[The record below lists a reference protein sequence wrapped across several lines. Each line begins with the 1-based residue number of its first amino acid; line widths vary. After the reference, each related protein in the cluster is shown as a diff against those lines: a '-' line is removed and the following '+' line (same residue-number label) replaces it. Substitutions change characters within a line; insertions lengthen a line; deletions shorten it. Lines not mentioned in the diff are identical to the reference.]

1 MKITNRGQEG
11 ARKKKPKILVQ
22 SQHPEGSKAPAAME
36 RWGTSCGK
44 DKVKGRKRR
53 GSRGHHPHGNTGV
66 AFCGNTEKSNLA
78 SDIDLAEDNFKTR
91 ILFLIWNL
99 GADAYLVTWRAKI
112 EEDRGEAN
120 HLGFNLTREKSCM
133 WEDLLVWEK
142 SCLSSEIW
150 LNTIVFTPAPLLP
163 EIVTCRGRMFCR
175 SKRHSAVS
183 QKWLGLLL
191 TVSE

>member
-1 MKITNRGQEG
+1 MKNTNRGQEG

-120 HLGFNLTREKSCM
+120 HLGFNLTREKSC
-133 WEDLLVWEK
+133 
-142 SCLSSEIW
+142 LSSEIW

-163 EIVTCRGRMFCR
+163 EIVTCRGRMFCS

-183 QKWLGLLL
+183 QKWLSLLL

>member
-1 MKITNRGQEG
+1 M
-11 ARKKKPKILVQ
+11 
-22 SQHPEGSKAPAAME
+22 
-36 RWGTSCGK
+36 
-44 DKVKGRKRR
+44 
-53 GSRGHHPHGNTGV
+53 
-66 AFCGNTEKSNLA
+66 A

-120 HLGFNLTREKSCM
+120 HLGFNLTREKSC
-133 WEDLLVWEK
+133 
-142 SCLSSEIW
+142 LSSEIW